1 MPTHSYG
8 TVVVALIIVFFHLRR
23 TKFYLSTL
31 FDCETESR
39 REMLDV
45 LVLSSG
51 LSGCTVLFSISKV
64 QTCSPAAWSQWIR
77 PTRGSSS
84 CVCLC
89 LGFFSNLIIGNL
101 GLEFVVWRMWDE
113 CDLQASQVQFDRRSE
128 RIISILLGSP
138 SSCSFSGPTGP
149 LLLIW
154 PSSQIRVD
162 QQICFGFRPEQFHLW
177 KKNTLTSLMA
187 TGSKGGKCL
196 VWWAIR
202 WIRIP

>member
-1 MPTHSYG
+1 MFTQHFTFRPGLKILLFQVWKVDADMNHCLVPLLMSLPEQPELYRKMPTRSFD
-8 TVVVALIIVFFHLRR
+8 TVVVALIIVFLHLRR
-23 TKFYLSTL
+23 TIFYFSTL

-39 REMLDV
+39 RKMLDV

-51 LSGCTVLFSISKV
+51 LSGCAVLFSISKV

-89 LGFFSNLIIGNL
+89 LGFFSNLIFGNL
-101 GLEFVVWRMWDE
+101 GLEFVVCRMWDE
-113 CDLQASQVQFDRRSE
+113 CDLQASQVQFDRSSE

-149 LLLIW
+149 LLLI
-154 PSSQIRVD
+154 
-162 QQICFGFRPEQFHLW
+162 
-177 KKNTLTSLMA
+177 
-187 TGSKGGKCL
+187 
-196 VWWAIR
+196 
-202 WIRIP
+202 